1 MTEDSTQSLQ
11 PSGAQATEYT
21 SLIKSTQASVSPAI
35 RRDEPSLIAK
45 LTRRAQVFLL
55 AGHVFMSYKIVQ
67 YKEKRLRTKLG
78 LSDDDDD
85 EDHPQ
90 ITALWDHAHE
100 LNAKRLLSGIE
111 RLQGF
116 WVKLGQYIST
126 RADVMPRQ
134 YLTTLSSLQDGVP
147 SKPFSDI
154 MMTLDEQLSPEAL
167 DLLHDIDPTP
177 LSTASLA
184 QVHRATLQDGHE
196 VVIKAQHRGVA
207 SLMLQDMENLRTILH
222 LLSKSDPDL
231 DYTPVVEEY
240 TKEVTKE
247 LDFRQEAQNMKEV
260 KAILQQEGIRAI
272 IPETMDGLVTEKV
285 MVMDYCQG
293 FSIRDTDSLD
303 KYNVDRRLLLERVCQ
318 SWAAQMHLLGIFN
331 ADPHSGNILVSTSQ
345 VDGDASVP
353 VLLDFGLTKRFSP
366 EMKLAFSK
374 LVHSAYETDI
384 DGLLQSFSEMGL
396 KLNRL
401 DPFEDMAMMQK
412 SFSDPVP
419 QSQAASAK
427 KERIRERKMKEEAMR
442 KDQGVEKGQKLR
454 NPVDAWPPELIFF
467 TRVTAMLK
475 GLCSSLEVRYPYL
488 ECMAEAASE
497 TLRQSIP
504 EHERAVDFIHPSVDH
519 IDTNLQTRIREVA
532 KQLLDEDQAVGLQL
546 CVISH
551 GETIVNVAA
560 GTLGTANS
568 RPVTA
573 SSLFNVFSV
582 SKAVLATGA
591 LVVLEKYDISV
602 DEPIAK
608 YWPAFG
614 ESHPDKKLITIRH
627 ALSHQAG
634 LANVVPDNVSIEM
647 LTDWQQMKDFIAGP
661 NAVPSHVPGT
671 ETHYHYLS
679 FAWLVGGLIEEITGE
694 PYEKFLHE
702 NLLDPLELSGELIM
716 GGVPDEVEIERLAVL
731 TARSLRPPNREP
743 STQLER
749 GEATTPSNLQKKE
762 TPERPK
768 LAKFQG
774 REQIMN
780 PSVFNMRSVRSA
792 KLPSANGHASAHAL
806 ATLMS
811 VVISQGNGN
820 EDTCILSSESLE
832 EARVPQ
838 KSSTLGGSSST
849 MLDNVGASFGL
860 GFQLHDMPLADG
872 TVVRSV
878 GHAGFGG
885 SIVVGIP
892 EWGLSI
898 AYTTNQLKFKSE
910 ARSRLLKTVF
920 DEMGY
925 QAPKSLVES

>member
-1 MTEDSTQSLQ
+1 MAQDGTQSLQ
-11 PSGAQATEYT
+11 PSEALQATEHS
-21 SLIKSTQASVSPAI
+21 SLIKSTQASVSASI

-55 AGHVFMSYKIVQ
+55 AGHVFVSYKIVQ
-67 YKEKRLRTKLG
+67 YKEKRLRSKLG
-78 LSDDDDD
+78 LSEDDD
-85 EDHPQ
+85 DHPQ
-90 ITALWDHAHE
+90 ITALWDDAHE

-126 RADVMPRQ
+126 RADVMPKQ

-147 SKPFSDI
+147 SKPFQDI
-154 MMTLDEQLSPEAL
+154 RKTLDEQLSPEAL
-167 DLLHDIDPTP
+167 DLLQDIDPTP

-184 QVHRATLQDGHE
+184 QVHRATLQNGHK

-247 LDFRQEAQNMKEV
+247 LDFRQEAQNMKQV
-260 KAILQQEGIRAI
+260 KAMLQQEGIRAI
-272 IPETMDGLVTEKV
+272 IPETIDGLVTEKV
-285 MVMDYCQG
+285 MVMDYCEG

-303 KYNVDRRLLLERVCQ
+303 KYNADRRLLLERVCQ

-345 VDGDASVP
+345 KDGDASVP

-374 LVHSAYETDI
+374 LVHSAYETDV
-384 DGLLQSFSEMGL
+384 DGLLQSFEEMGL
-396 KLNRL
+396 KLNRH

-427 KERIRERKMKEEAMR
+427 KERIKERKIKEEAMR
-442 KDQGVEKGQKLR
+442 KDQGVDKGQKLR

-488 ECMAEAASE
+488 DCMAEAASE
-497 TLRQSIP
+497 TLRQSVP
-504 EHERAVDFIHPSVDH
+504 EHERAVDFIHPSLDH
-519 IDTNLQTRIREVA
+519 IDTNLQKRVRDVA
-532 KQLLDEDQAVGLQL
+532 KELLEEKQAVGLQL
-546 CVISH
+546 CVISR

-560 GTLGTANS
+560 GTLGTVNS

-591 LVVLEKYDISV
+591 LVMLEKYGISV
-602 DEPIAK
+602 DETIAK

-634 LANVVPDNVSIEM
+634 LANVVPENVSIDM
-647 LTDWQQMKDFIAGP
+647 LTDWRQMKDFIAGP
-661 NAVPSHVPGT
+661 NAIPSHVPGN

-702 NLLDPLELSGELIM
+702 NLLDPLEISEELMM
-716 GGVPDEVEIERLAVL
+716 GGLPDEVEIERLAVL
-731 TARSLRPPNREP
+731 TARSLRSPNRDP
-743 STQLER
+743 PAQVER
-749 GEATTPSNLQKKE
+749 TNQS
-762 TPERPK
+762 PEQPK

-780 PSVFNMRSVRSA
+780 PSVFNMRSVRSS

-806 ATLMS
+806 ATLMN
-811 VVISQGNGN
+811 VMISQGNSN
-820 EDTCILSSESLE
+820 EDTRILSPESLE
-832 EARVPQ
+832 EARIPQ
-838 KSSTLGGSSST
+838 QSSTQHGVSSA

-860 GFQLHDMPLADG
+860 GFQLHDMQLSDG
-872 TVVRSV
+872 TVVRSL

-885 SIVVGIP
+885 SIVIGVP
-892 EWGLSI
+892 ELQLSI
-898 AYTTNQLKFKSE
+898 AYTTNQLNFKSE
-910 ARSRLLKTVF
+910 ARNRLLKTVLN
-920 DEMGY
+920 GLGVR
-925 QAPKSLVES
+925 APTSLVES